1 MKKIILSV
9 ISAIFLTVV
18 FSCNGTSTAPVQPV
32 KVEIIEKKQE
42 DDKPDI
48 CDCVQEQKAEEGK
61 MNHKLAR
68 KCMQTYTGEELAK
81 ADCNW

>member
-1 MKKIILSV
+1 M
-9 ISAIFLTVV
+9 ISGIFLTVV

-32 KVEIIEKKQE
+32 KVEIIEKKTE
-42 DDKPDI
+42 DEKPDI

-68 KCMQTYTGEELAK
+68 KCMQTYSGEELEK